1 LSEEQPENQ
10 PMPTVAEET
19 PEQRKSFENVSK
31 NNDAQEQ
38 EALFGDHVEFHS
50 HQDNQSAVPPQ

>member
-1 LSEEQPENQ
+1 
-10 PMPTVAEET
+10 MPTVAEET